1 MGLFR
6 IARGS
11 FLLGCAV
18 GLAGLVMP
26 AHRAAAVI
34 SYSYSQD
41 FNSLPTDPTNN
52 ASLQPTPYTNGWQDD
67 STTVAGNHIGVPG
80 WYLYHPLGS
89 GSELGTNAHQ
99 RFREGNGQN
108 TGSFWGFSTNNPTD
122 SDKALGS
129 IGSTTT
135 AADNTNMYMGV
146 RLTNTT
152 ADTLGEFTLTYD
164 GEEYRDGQLA
174 TPETLSF
181 AYSTSATTAD
191 WNTTATFTSVPA
203 LNFTSPVFAG
213 TGSSGTLVDGN
224 TAGKV
229 AGITATV
236 SGISWAPGTDIWLRW
251 ADPQAPSAADDG
263 LAIDNVNFVA
273 SIPEPASLALLGIA
287 ATSLL
292 TARRRRACR

>member
-1 MGLFR
+1 MGLRSVSRTCGLVVAFT
-6 IARGS
+6 
-11 FLLGCAV
+11 V
-18 GLAGLVMP
+18 GLALPTHHV
-26 AHRAAAVI
+26 HAVI
-34 SYSYSQD
+34 SLSYNQD
-41 FNSLPTDPTNN
+41 FNGLPTDPTNN

-67 STTVAGNHIGVPG
+67 STTVAGNHIGIPG
-80 WYLYHPLGS
+80 WYLFHPLGT
-89 GSELGTNAHQ
+89 GSELGTNGKQ

-135 AADNTNMYMGV
+135 AGDNVNMYMGL

-152 ADTLGEFTLTYD
+152 AEPLTEFTLTYD
-164 GEEYRDGQLA
+164 GEEYRDGQSA
-174 TPETLSF
+174 SPETLSF

-191 WNTTATFTSVPA
+191 WNTTATFTSVAA

-229 AGITATV
+229 AGITSTV
-236 SGISWAPGTDIWLRW
+236 SGILWAPGTDIWLRW

-263 LAIDNVNFVA
+263 LGIDNVSFTA
-273 SIPEPASLALLGIA
+273 TPEPGSLTLAGVA

-292 TARRRRACR
+292 MRRRRAR